1 MAKQVLTNVR
11 YFAGPADLTAQ
22 TNKVELE
29 WSAEDKD
36 TTNYGS
42 DGKKE
47 RIAGIEDV
55 MINAEG
61 QYEAGD
67 PGYADDSWWD
77 AREVIEAH
85 TIGPHTAAVG
95 SVAYLTEA
103 IRLNGKLFGT
113 VGDVAAF
120 TLGAGGNAGL
130 GVGMFAQSPGAPV
143 TADGDGTAFQ
153 LGAVPAGKRLFA
165 SLHVLSVSGTNP
177 TLDVTVESDTV
188 EAFSGSPE
196 TRLTFTQVTEPGPG
210 EVQMSAVGAHTDT
223 WYRASFDIGGTDSP
237 SFLVVVAVGIG

>member
-1 MAKQVLTNVR
+1 MR

-42 DGKKE
+42 NGKKE

-77 AREVIEAH
+77 ARRVVEAH

-95 SVAYLTEA
+95 AAAYLTEA
-103 IRLNGKLFGT
+103 VRLNGKLFGT

-120 TLGAGGNAGL
+120 VLGASGDAGL
-130 GVGMFAQSPGAPV
+130 GVGMFAQSPGSPV
-143 TADGDGTAFQ
+143 TADGAGTAFQ
-153 LGAVPAGKRLFA
+153 LGAVPAGKRLMA
-165 SLHVLSVSGTNP
+165 SLHVLSVSGTTP
-177 TLDVTVESDTV
+177 TLDVIIESDTV

-196 TRLTFTQVTEPGPG
+196 TRLTFTQETEPGSG
-210 EVQMSAVGAHTDT
+210 QVLVSAVGAHADT
-223 WYRASFDIGGTDSP
+223 WYRASFDVGGTNP
-237 SFLVVVAVGIG
+237 SFLCVVAVGIG